1 MNQLQQR
8 QVAEKLAAELA
19 ASGAEFRLLHRHS
32 PESVHIQFTGLFQQ
46 QPVVWDAIIQT
57 LDHYFKHTFKD
68 TLEPGQC
75 VPLKQF
81 IEIAPRS
88 NDLHLQIGLNLD
100 EIDDAAIKRSIIM
113 IRKYKRLH
121 VGRHEY
127 GDVNR
132 YSSG

>member
-19 ASGAEFRLLHRHS
+19 ASGDAFRLLHRHS

-57 LDHYFKHTFKD
+57 LGHYFKHTVKD
-68 TLEPGQC
+68 KLEPGQS
-75 VPLKQF
+75 VYLKQF
-81 IEIAPRS
+81 IEIKPGV
-88 NDLHLQIGLNLD
+88 NLLQLQIALNLA

-113 IRKYKRLH
+113 IRNYKRLH

-127 GDVNR
+127 GDAHR